1 MYMGIQI
8 SKYPLFL
15 HSNFH
20 FFLHSG
26 LGDSMEVDGGAV
38 SLPLLQERFSLE
50 HTNLYMKIATIA
62 RQQSNYAV
70 CRKYLGLT
78 ERAIKEVCLSAV
90 LAFLSIILFEQFF
103 PGNSKLRLDW
113 LRSVAEMRIQQAEQD
128 PSPTKIE
135 PLVALLDSLG
145 WYYTV
150 LNHGYIHVGISL
162 LRGCWE
168 GLTCE

>member
-1 MYMGIQI
+1 MGIQI

-135 PLVALLDSLG
+135 PLVALLDRLG
-145 WYYTV
+145 WCYTV